1 MEREPLVSVVTPFY
15 NTEAYLAQCIESV
28 LAQSYQNYEYVLVN
42 NCSTDGSRAIVEKYA
57 AADPRIRLLD
67 NATFVGQ
74 SRNYNGALRQ
84 ISPESRYCKVVQA
97 DDWIFPRCLEEMV
110 RVAEAHPTV
119 GIVGAFTLL
128 QNVVYL
134 DGLAYPSACMPGRDI
149 CRRFLLESLYVW
161 GSQTA
166 TLVRADLVRKRDPF
180 YDEGSPFAD
189 VDACFELLEHADF
202 GFVHQVL
209 TFTRRENESITSAIR
224 SFDTFKLTEMM
235 ALTKYGPRFLSPE
248 ELAARSRVVGR
259 RYYATLA
266 RAVLHLMPSAYWELH
281 RRGLRSAGHHLA
293 KGRVVTH
300 VVAEILQL
308 LLNPLNAASR
318 VAARYRGRRRLTL

>member
-1 MEREPLVSVVTPFY
+1 MDAEPLVSVVTPFY
-15 NTEAYLAQCIESV
+15 NTAAYLGQCIESV
-28 LAQSYQNYEYVLVN
+28 LGQSHRNFEYLLVN
-42 NCSTDGSRAIVEKYA
+42 NCSTDASLAIARKYA
-57 AADPRIRLLD
+57 AADPRVRVIE

-74 SRNYNGALRQ
+74 SRNYNQALRQ

-134 DGLAYPSACMPGRDI
+134 DGLAYPSEFVPGRDI

-259 RYYATLA
+259 RYYAALGQ
-266 RAVLHLMPSAYWELH
+266 AVLRRRPRAYWDLH
-281 RRGLRSAGHHLA
+281 RRGLRSAGHRLA
-293 KGRVVTH
+293 TGRLAAH
-300 VVAEILQL
+300 VVGQALQL
-308 LLNPLNAASR
+308 LLNPLSTAKRA
-318 VAARYRGRRRLTL
+318 AARSGLEL